1 MERIIIGLTGDTS
14 KGKGSVSQILKT
26 KGFDVFV
33 LSDFIVEEAVKMHW
47 PYEDRKVL
55 QDLGDNMRSR
65 FGNDILVKKTF
76 QLERFK
82 TTDHIVIDGIRHP
95 DEITLLRDVF
105 PEAKVIGVDMSDT
118 RAFGLMRLRGRLG
131 DPKTF
136 QEYQLSKERE
146 RGEKGTNAMQVD
158 ECLKMADFMIWNEG
172 TKFDLEFE
180 TSRYLANLH
189 IEGWGK
195 EHEIHG
201 HHREHR

>member
-1 MERIIIGLTGDTS
+1 
-14 KGKGSVSQILKT
+14 
-26 KGFDVFV
+26 
-33 LSDFIVEEAVKMHW
+33 
-47 PYEDRKVL
+47 
-55 QDLGDNMRSR
+55 MRSR

-82 TTDHIVIDGIRHP
+82 IADHIVIDGIRHP

-118 RAFGLMRLRGRLG
+118 RAFELMRLRGRSG

-172 TKFDLEFE
+172 TKFDLEYE
-180 TSRYLANLH
+180 VAKNLS
-189 IEGWGK
+189 ILRVEGVAK
-195 EHEIHG
+195 AHESHG
-201 HHREHR
+201 HHHER